1 MDQQEFEAGLQRDGF
16 AAAVRVER
24 AVGYSLAEHQ
34 HPFDARAFI
43 LEGEITLTVAGVA
56 ATYRPGDVF
65 RLAAGTEHLESAGPA
80 GVVYLSGRRE
90 AAYS

>member
-1 MDQQEFEAGLQRDGF
+1 MDRQEFEAGLQRDGF

-24 AVGYSLAEHQ
+24 QTGYRLGEHQ

-43 LEGEITLTVAGVA
+43 LDGEITLTVAGVA
-56 ATYRPGDVF
+56 TTYRAGDIF
-65 RLAAGTEHLESAGPA
+65 RLAAGTVHLESAGPA

-90 AAYS
+90 AASS